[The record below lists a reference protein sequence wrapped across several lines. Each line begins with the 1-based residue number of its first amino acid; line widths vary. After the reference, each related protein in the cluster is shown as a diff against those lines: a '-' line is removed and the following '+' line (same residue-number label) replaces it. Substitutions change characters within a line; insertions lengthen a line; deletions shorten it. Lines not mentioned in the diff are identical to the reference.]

1 MQNDIRFRLIEIL
14 MDSLCYAYCDNCKRD
29 GSTLCCDE
37 CHRKYQNWALGP
49 QAAAQIVDRILLELG
64 VTVDAE

>member
-1 MQNDIRFRLIEIL
+1 MQSDIRFKLIELL
-14 MDSLCYAYCDNCKRD
+14 MDYLCYAYCDNCKHVD
-29 GSTLCCDE
+29 DIDSCDE